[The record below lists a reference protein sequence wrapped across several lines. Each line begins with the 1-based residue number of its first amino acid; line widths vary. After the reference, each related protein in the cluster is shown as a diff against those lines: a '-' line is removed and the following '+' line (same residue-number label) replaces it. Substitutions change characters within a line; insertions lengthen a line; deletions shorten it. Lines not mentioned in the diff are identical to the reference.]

1 MSYFFKLI
9 RIQNLI
15 FIALTQ
21 YLFRYCILL
30 PIMKL
35 EQINPSLSNI
45 DFALLVLSTI
55 FIAAAGYA
63 INDYFDIR
71 IDRINKPKKIIV
83 GKYISRRHA
92 ILVHTIFN
100 ITAVVIGIY
109 VSYKVGS
116 IKLAAFN
123 IVMCLLLWFYSVK
136 YKAYFLIGNI
146 IVSISSAM
154 TIFVV
159 WLFEIYAIKSSEQI
173 LMNGKLLNFFLF
185 SYVIF
190 AFIVTFIR
198 EMVKD
203 VEDIEGDKKYRCN
216 TLPIVLGV
224 CKTKYILLILVAL
237 SIIVLSYF
245 SFLSYFN
252 QLKLVFWYINITLIV
267 SLIYA
272 AYIIYISK
280 NKDDFSF
287 ISGLLKVIMFFGI
300 FSMTLIF
307 NWF

>member
-1 MSYFFKLI
+1 
-9 RIQNLI
+9 
-15 FIALTQ
+15 
-21 YLFRYCILL
+21 
-30 PIMKL
+30 MKL